1 MKLWFQ
7 VIETKV
13 SSLWNQSFNRLKL
26 LETTGNDFFTLAHPE
41 MKRTP
46 IIEWQAAVSNNKGD
60 NKKAFIGYYHPI
72 ITIYCHPYLFH
83 YKSVIFQK

>member
-13 SSLWNQSFNRLKL
+13 SNLWNQSFNRLKL
-26 LETTGNDFFTLAHPE
+26 LDTTSNDFFTLAHPE

-72 ITIYCHPYLFH
+72 ITIYYHPLFIRNQG
-83 YKSVIFQK
+83 VNLQK

>member
-1 MKLWFQ
+1 
-7 VIETKV
+7 
-13 SSLWNQSFNRLKL
+13 LKL

-60 NKKAFIGYYHPI
+60 NKKHLSVI
-72 ITIYCHPYLFH
+72 ITLLSPSIITLYSFVIKELIF
-83 YKSVIFQK
+83 KSDK

>member
-13 SSLWNQSFNRLKL
+13 SNLWNQSFNRLKL
-26 LETTGNDFFTLAHPE
+26 LETTSNDFFTLAHPE

-60 NKKAFIGYYHPI
+60 NKKAFIGYYHHLLSPFI
-72 ITIYCHPYLFH
+72 H
-83 YKSVIFQK
+83 S